1 VTTLQRLA
9 EFATSAAPP
18 AIARERAAAAFV
30 DTVGVTLAGA
40 SEPASRAVQRM
51 AAQDGGNTCT
61 LLGTSIRAA
70 AGTAALAN
78 GTAAHALDYDD
89 MCFVSLAHPSAPLVS
104 ALLAA
109 GESIGAPGA
118 RLVDGYVI
126 GFEIEARL
134 GRVMN
139 PRHYQRG
146 WHCTSTLGA
155 VGSAAAVARVL
166 QLDAAATAHAIAI
179 AASEASGLKENFG
192 TMVKPLHAGLAGRD
206 GVLAALLAQSG
217 LTASDR
223 ALDGPQGFLH
233 AMDSERTDLDRE
245 CADLG
250 SRWEIADTGITVK
263 LYPSCAAT
271 HPTLDA
277 VLGLRA
283 REGFT
288 DVDVQRVEVAVDAIT
303 PTVLIYDTPA
313 TGLEAKFSMPFC
325 AAAAIVDGHVGVDTF
340 DETHLADP
348 RVRTLM
354 SRVAMA
360 VDPALGVTAPPLT
373 QARIRIALGD
383 GRTVA
388 AAADGARGYP
398 DHPAGDAELDRKFL
412 SCATRVM
419 AASAAERALAA
430 WRGLT
435 RVADVREITALSV

>member
-1 VTTLQRLA
+1 
-9 EFATSAAPP
+9 
-18 AIARERAAAAFV
+18 
-30 DTVGVTLAGA
+30 
-40 SEPASRAVQRM
+40 
-51 AAQDGGNTCT
+51 
-61 LLGTSIRAA
+61 
-70 AGTAALAN
+70 
-78 GTAAHALDYDD
+78 
-89 MCFVSLAHPSAPLVS
+89 
-104 ALLAA
+104 
-109 GESIGAPGA
+109 
-118 RLVDGYVI
+118 
-126 GFEIEARL
+126 
-134 GRVMN
+134 
-139 PRHYQRG
+139 
-146 WHCTSTLGA
+146 
-155 VGSAAAVARVL
+155 
-166 QLDAAATAHAIAI
+166 
-179 AASEASGLKENFG
+179 
-192 TMVKPLHAGLAGRD
+192 
-206 GVLAALLAQSG
+206 
-217 LTASDR
+217 
-223 ALDGPQGFLH
+223 
-233 AMDSERTDLDRE
+233 MDSERTDLDRE

-373 QARIRIALGD
+373 QARIRIGLRD

-388 AAADGARGYP
+388 AAAEGARGYP
-398 DHPAGDAELDRKFL
+398 DHPASDSELDRKFL